1 MIKSNDQSTKSTSRP
16 ELLFLFTLLIGISY
30 QFIPV
35 LFPENSIQFLGTVWN
50 VVFSFL
56 VGFFLLRGPFLEQ
69 FKHFKFTVLLYG
81 IPLVLVVGIASS
93 LIFSTFIG
101 QTTTNSISEVLTK
114 QMIFTQIPLMLL
126 GEELLST
133 NLILALEAKGMS
145 FKWASLIC
153 GVLFALWHIPAY
165 GFHIAQLLITLMPV
179 RLALN
184 YVWKKSS
191 SVWVSWICHF
201 LYDGLSF
208 IGMLVGK

>member
-1 MIKSNDQSTKSTSRP
+1 MTKSHEQSTKMINRP
-16 ELLFLFTLLIGISY
+16 ELLFLFTLFIAISY
-30 QFIPV
+30 QFIPA
-35 LFPENSIQFLGTVWN
+35 LFPESSVQFLGTIWN
-50 VVFSFL
+50 ATFSFL
-56 VGFFLLRGPFLEQ
+56 AGFVFLRNSFLEQ

-81 IPLVLVVGIASS
+81 IPLVLAVGVVSGV
-93 LIFSTFIG
+93 IFNTFIG

-114 QMIFTQIPLMLL
+114 QMIFTQIPIMLL

-133 NLILALEAKGMS
+133 NLILALEAKGVS

-208 IGMLVGK
+208 IGMLFGK

>member
-1 MIKSNDQSTKSTSRP
+1 MRKSNEPSTKAAVRP
-16 ELLFLFTLLIGISY
+16 ELLFLVTLLIGISY

-35 LFPENSIQFLGTVWN
+35 LFPENSVQFLGTIWN
-50 VVFSFL
+50 ASFSFL
-56 VGFFLLRGPFLEQ
+56 AGFFLLKSPFLEQ
-69 FKHFKFTVLLYG
+69 FKQFKFTVLLYG
-81 IPLVLVVGIASS
+81 IPLVLVVGIISG
-93 LIFSTFIG
+93 IVFKTFIG
-101 QTTTNSISEVLTK
+101 QATTNSISDVLTK
-114 QMIFTQIPLMLL
+114 QMIFTQIPIMLL

-133 NLILALEAKGMS
+133 NLILALEAKGVS

-191 SVWVSWICHF
+191 SVWISWICHF

-208 IGMLVGK
+208 VGILFGK